1 MRFSA
6 YESQA
11 CLGCIQVA
19 GKNSRVIVRIREMI
33 LHGELPP
40 GQRVREVELAAKLGV
55 SRTPVREA
63 LPILAQE
70 GVLTQLDTRGFVVRA
85 FTAEVIMD
93 AIDVRGALE
102 GLAARM
108 LAEQGPSRRLIHSLH
123 DCLRE
128 GDEILAKGHLALPD
142 EARYGDMNKQFHS
155 LIIQGSGSKVVAE
168 AIERNGRIP
177 FAAAHAI
184 AFDKVDLPR
193 MFDWLRYAHLHHHAI
208 VEALEHGE
216 GTRVAALMYEHAC
229 VAKTSINMTRSA
241 MRFSAEAEEP
251 SLAQQ
256 GNGHF
261 PEV

>member
-1 MRFSA
+1 MFWVGLHTIMA
-6 YESQA
+6 D
-11 CLGCIQVA
+11 
-19 GKNSRVIVRIREMI
+19 KNSRVVVKIREMI
-33 LHGELPP
+33 LQGELRP
-40 GQRVREVELAAKLGV
+40 GQRVREVELASKLGV
-55 SRTPVREA
+55 SRTPVRES

-85 FTAEVIMD
+85 FTPQEIMD
-93 AIDVRGALE
+93 AIDVRGVLE

-108 LAEQGPSRRLIHSLH
+108 LAEQGPPRRLLHSLQE
-123 DCLRE
+123 CLRE
-128 GDEILAKGHLALPD
+128 GDEILAKGHLIQAD
-142 EARYGDMNKQFHS
+142 EARYADMNRQFHS

-193 MFDWLRYAHLHHHAI
+193 MYDWLRYAHLHHHAI

-216 GTRVAALMYEHAC
+216 GSRVAALMYEHAC
-229 VAKTSINMTRSA
+229 VAKTSITMTRSA
-241 MRFSAEAEEP
+241 MRFSAENAETPLQEH
-251 SLAQQ
+251 

>member
-1 MRFSA
+1 
-6 YESQA
+6 
-11 CLGCIQVA
+11 
-19 GKNSRVIVRIREMI
+19 MI

-40 GQRVREVELAAKLGV
+40 GERVREVELAAKLGV

-85 FTAEVIMD
+85 FTPQEIMD

-108 LAEQGPSRRLIHSLH
+108 LAEQGPSRRLIRSLH

-128 GDEILAKGHLALPD
+128 GDEILAKGHVVLAD

-155 LIIQGSGSKVVAE
+155 LIVLGSGSKVVAE
-168 AIERNGRIP
+168 ALERNGRIP

-184 AFDKVDLPR
+184 AFDKIDLPR
-193 MFDWLRYAHLHHHAI
+193 MYDQLLYSHRQHHDI
-208 VEALEHGE
+208 VQALENGE
-216 GTRVAALMYEHAC
+216 SSRVAALMVEHAHG
-229 VAKTSINMTRSA
+229 AKISINLSRSGL
-241 MRFSAEAEEP
+241 RTPGQTAEV
-251 SLAQQ
+251 SDTDR
-256 GNGHF
+256 
-261 PEV
+261 